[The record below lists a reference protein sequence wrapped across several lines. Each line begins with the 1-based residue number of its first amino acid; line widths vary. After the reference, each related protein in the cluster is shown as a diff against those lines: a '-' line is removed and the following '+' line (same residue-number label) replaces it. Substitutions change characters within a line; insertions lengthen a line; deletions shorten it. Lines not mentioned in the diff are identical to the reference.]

1 MRFIIDSKVY
11 DTEKS
16 ERIIKYKKEYPLEG
30 PLGLIIEPKYD
41 TILYRTRRGNWF
53 SVAIKSFD
61 KKVAYKESND
71 TVKKLFKSLNEV
83 ELYNKYFGTLEEA

>member
-30 PLGLIIEPKYD
+30 PLGLIIEP
-41 TILYRTRRGNWF
+41 
-53 SVAIKSFD
+53 
-61 KKVAYKESND
+61 
-71 TVKKLFKSLNEV
+71 
-83 ELYNKYFGTLEEA
+83 